1 MEEFRARWI
10 IAIDSM
16 LPITY
21 FYGCI
26 EAKSMSF
33 LLISATQ
40 FIDRCSTYGGK
51 AIEWLTSEQIENNI
65 RPHTKW
71 SLLASYPKNEAVA
84 NAMFAIIFETGEK
97 REAFM
102 KSFMV

>member
-10 IAIDSM
+10 ITKDPMVSIV
-16 LPITY
+16 Y

-40 FIDRCSTYGGK
+40 LIDRCSIYGGK

-65 RPHTKW
+65 SPHKKW
-71 SLLASYPKNEAVA
+71 SLLASYPQNEAVA
-84 NAMFAIIFETGEK
+84 KAMFAIIFETDEK

-102 KSFMV
+102 KSFIG